1 VNRKRR
7 HWVFVVPAL
16 GLVAVIVGFLV
27 FNLNEALVYY
37 RTPTEV
43 VEDATPDPDDR
54 FRLGGQVLVG
64 SLTETEGGVE
74 FVVTDGKEAVNVAH
88 TGTPQQ
94 LFQEGIGVVLEG
106 AWDGSTFH
114 SDEMIVK
121 HDEQYRTET
130 GDVYDPGQ
138 YPHSEDSP

>member
-1 VNRKRR
+1 MRRKRR
-7 HWVFVVPAL
+7 YWVFVLAAL
-16 GLVAVIVGFLV
+16 GLVAIIVGFLV

-43 VEDATPDPDDR
+43 VDETPDPNDR
-54 FRLGGQVLVG
+54 FRLGGQVMVG
-64 SLTETEGGVE
+64 SLVETSDGVE
-74 FVVTDGKEAVNVAH
+74 FVVTDGEAAVNVTH

-106 AWDGSTFH
+106 AWDGTTFH

-121 HDEQYRTET
+121 HDEQYRTEDGAVYEDGRYRDQET
-130 GDVYDPGQ
+130 GG
-138 YPHSEDSP
+138 